1 MEELSLGIIH
11 RGSRNMPSSSMDFA
25 ILMIQNLPVAA
36 AVMEKEM
43 MDIRE
48 RRSRRMAPR
57 DKVRPPPTLLEDTL
71 EEWEDRLRTPVV
83 LPLMEEESLEE
94 QPVTLAAAPLME
106 ALLEDSLAESLA
118 EQLNILM
125 FSNLTPEAIINF
137 ALQNFNIQL

>member
-11 RGSRNMPSSSMDFA
+11 RGSQSKFIIFKWIEEQVFLFADMPSSSMDFA

-83 LPLMEEESLEE
+83 LPLMEEESLEDR
-94 QPVTLAAAPLME
+94 PVTPAAAPLME
-106 ALLEDSLAESLA
+106 ELLKDSLVE
-118 EQLNILM
+118 
-125 FSNLTPEAIINF
+125 
-137 ALQNFNIQL
+137 